1 MINKHFYEY
10 DDVLNRINEVQS
22 KIIEIREKIYSVKG
36 IRYDEMPS
44 GSTLPTDITY
54 YLIELEELEHELE
67 ELKNKRMELRKNHEL
82 EIDKLDN
89 TKHRS
94 VLRMHYLMKLDIYKI
109 ADTLNLSVSHIR
121 KIKKEASDE
130 FMRLNDNKW

>member
-67 ELKNKRMELRKNHEL
+67 ELKNKKMELRKNHEL
-82 EIDKLDN
+82 EIDKLSN

-109 ADTLNLSVSHIR
+109 ADTL
-121 KIKKEASDE
+121 K
-130 FMRLNDNKW
+130 

>member
-10 DDVLNRINEVQS
+10 DDILNRISEVQL
-22 KIIEIREKIYSVKG
+22 KMIEIRENIYSVKG
-36 IRYDEMPS
+36 IRYDELPK

-54 YLIELEELEHELE
+54 YLIELEELEKELE
-67 ELKNKRMELRKNHEL
+67 ALSNKKLELRKKHEL
-82 EIDKLDN
+82 EIERLEN

-109 ADTLNLSVSHIR
+109 AESLNVSVSYTR
-121 KIKKEASDE
+121 KLKRYASNS
-130 FMRLNDNKW
+130 FIQMLNDSK